1 MIRGMSELYTFGRVR
16 LDTTTAPGSPAQPKR
31 LALLA
36 YLLVATPRSPRR
48 RDALLALFWPE
59 LGEAE
64 ARRALRQALTY
75 LRQTV
80 GDDLILTIGDEVDVR
95 TDAIRCDAVE
105 LERLVATGRPADAAA
120 LYEGDFLE
128 GVHVSDVSTEFE
140 EWIRRTRIR
149 LRSLA
154 AEAARQAGEAA
165 GNAGLR
171 SEAIRWTR
179 RACELSPDDE
189 SAWRRLIATLDRA
202 GDRAGALRAYDDVVA
217 RLKKEFGIPPAG
229 ETVALAEAI
238 RTRAEAPSRDRT
250 DGDRTSAA
258 PNREGVGQRD
268 SGRPQRLGPP
278 RAKMT
283 RWLGGAGIIASLGAI
298 GAILLSGLD
307 GAARAGPRSRPG
319 KVALAI
325 APLTIPVSDTTE
337 AWLAVGVQQLLASTL
352 AQQTEIDVVDPTRVR
367 DATTAAAWRTRNAE
381 GSVGAE
387 SSVVRGAASVG
398 ATLVAAGSIVGGRE
412 LYVLDMTVRAV
423 PTGHTVS
430 RFTAR
435 GRDLFDVV
443 SEGAAR
449 ILAAS
454 DLATPGPRLEHIET
468 RRIAAYRAYVEG
480 LRLRA
485 DGRPIDAT
493 RMFDSAIAADSDFV
507 SAVIARRRA
516 VGQSTAAR
524 DTARRLDAAFARRS
538 SAAPPFDR
546 MDLEAELAMLAGE
559 HERAAALA
567 RALVDRFPHDPRA
580 HERLGSILQGHG
592 HFAEAARSVERLVA
606 LDSQAQSAGAVPC
619 ETCNSHVWLA
629 GIYLALGD
637 LARAETAARAAVR
650 LYPERPV
657 AWGALS
663 RVLAARQHSDSAIAA
678 ATRAAAL
685 APRVPA
691 YALQVVFRLIEARRY
706 EAAADTIDRW
716 LRAAEGELTGGAIDM
731 AALLLRER
739 GRHSEAAKVLGD
751 GVRRGIHGLEALEG
765 VRANSL
771 ARVGEVQA
779 AMSIYAHVAAPLA
792 PNETSPVGRNPNDA
806 RRFAW
811 SMALA
816 ADALYLSG
824 RVDTVQLNALADSIE
839 VIGSRSSY
847 GRDWRVH
854 HHVRGLVA
862 TVGGRWADAER
873 HFRAAVWVPAGWTR
887 TNIELSRVLLAQ
899 RRAPQAVQV
908 LREAYM
914 GPLDG
919 MARYA
924 PRSEVDF
931 WMSRAFGA
939 AGQRDSARVYA
950 AYVRRAWARSEPDV
964 QRQLTELPN

>member
-1 MIRGMSELYTFGRVR
+1 MSELYTFGRVR
-16 LDTTTAPGSPAQPKR
+16 LNMATAPGPPAQPKR
-31 LALLA
+31 LALLT
-36 YLLVATPRSPRR
+36 YLLVATPRAPRR

-64 ARRALRQALTY
+64 GRRALRQGLTY
-75 LRQTV
+75 LRHTV
-80 GDDLILTIGDEVDVR
+80 GDDLIVTYGDEVDVR
-95 TDAIRCDAVE
+95 TDVVWCDAVE
-105 LERLVATGRPADAAA
+105 LERLVATGRPAEAAA

-128 GVHVSDVSTEFE
+128 GFHVSDVSTELE
-140 EWIRRTRIR
+140 EWIGRTRTR

-165 GNAGLR
+165 ASAGLR
-171 SEAIRWTR
+171 SDAIRWTR

-189 SAWRRLIATLDRA
+189 SAWRHLIATLDSA
-202 GDRAGALRAYDDVVA
+202 GDRGGALRAYDDIVA
-217 RLKKEFGIPPAG
+217 RLKTEFGIPPSA

-238 RTRAEAPSRDRT
+238 RTRAETPSRSRT
-250 DGDRTSAA
+250 GGDLTGAVANHEMPGRRDAARTH
-258 PNREGVGQRD
+258 Q
-268 SGRPQRLGPP
+268 LGLR
-278 RAKMT
+278 RARMT
-283 RWLGGAGIIASLGAI
+283 RWLGGAGIIASLGVV
-298 GAILLSGLD
+298 GAILLSGRD
-307 GAARAGPRSRPG
+307 RDARAGPRSRPG

-325 APLTIPVSDTTE
+325 PPLSIPVSDTTE
-337 AWLAVGVQQLLASTL
+337 AWLAVGAQQLLASTL
-352 AQQTEIDVVDPTRVR
+352 AQQAELDVIDPTRVR
-367 DATTAAAWRTRNAE
+367 DATAAAARQVRNAD
-381 GSVGAE
+381 GSASAE
-387 SSVVRGAASVG
+387 SVAVRGAASVG
-398 ATLVAAGSIVGGRE
+398 ATLVADGSLVGGHD

-423 PTGHTVS
+423 STGHTLS

-454 DLATPGPRLEHIET
+454 NLATPGPRLEHIET
-468 RRIAAYRAYVEG
+468 RSIAAYRAYVEG
-480 LRLRA
+480 LRLLA
-485 DGRPIDAT
+485 DGRAIDAT
-493 RMFDSAIAADSDFV
+493 RMFDTAIAADSDFV

-559 HERAAALA
+559 HERAEALA

-606 LDSQAQSAGAVPC
+606 LESQAQSAGALPC

-629 GIYLALGD
+629 GLYLAVGD
-637 LARAETAARAAVR
+637 LARAERAARTAVR
-650 LYPERPV
+650 LYPERPI
-657 AWGALS
+657 AWGTLS
-663 RVLAARQHSDSAIAA
+663 RILTSRQQPDSAIAA
-678 ATRAAAL
+678 AARSARL

-706 EAAADTIDRW
+706 DAAADTIDRW
-716 LRAAEGELTGGAIDM
+716 LRAAEGELTAGAIDM

-739 GRHSEAAKVLGD
+739 GRHAEAAKVLGD
-751 GVRRGIHGLEALEG
+751 AVRRGVQGVEALEG

-779 AMSIYAHVAAPLA
+779 AMAIYARIAAPLA
-792 PNETSPVGRNPNDA
+792 PNETSPAGRNPNDA

-816 ADALYLSG
+816 ADALYLAG
-824 RVDTVQLNALADSIE
+824 RIDTVKLNALADSVE
-839 VIGSRSSY
+839 VIGSRSNF

-854 HHVRGLVA
+854 HHIRGLVA
-862 TVGGRWADAER
+862 AAGGRWADAER

-899 RRAPQAVQV
+899 HRAREAVQV
-908 LREAYM
+908 LREGYM

-924 PRSEVDF
+924 PRSELDF
-931 WMSRAFGA
+931 WMSRAFAA

-950 AYVRRAWARSEPDV
+950 AHARRAWGDAEPQV
-964 QRQLTELPN
+964 QRQLAELPD